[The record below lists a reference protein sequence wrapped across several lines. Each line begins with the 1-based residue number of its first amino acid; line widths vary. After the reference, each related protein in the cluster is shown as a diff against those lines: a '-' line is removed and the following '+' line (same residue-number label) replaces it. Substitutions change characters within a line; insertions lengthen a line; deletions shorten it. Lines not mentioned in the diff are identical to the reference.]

1 MNYSFY
7 DFLKLLGSLAFFLF
21 GMKLMSESLQKVAGD
36 RMRSIL
42 GKMTSNR
49 FRGVLTGILITA
61 IIQSSSATTVMVV
74 SFVNAGLLS
83 LIQSIGV
90 IMGAN
95 IGTTVTAWII
105 SLLGFKVDMSVFALP
120 LIGLS
125 MPLIFSSNNKKSSW
139 GEFIVGFAIIFIGLS
154 YLKHAVPDIKS
165 NPEIF
170 EFFSAYSSKGFW
182 SILLFLGLGLATT
195 LVIQSSSAAMALTLV
210 MTYNG
215 WIDLPMSAAMV
226 MGQNIG
232 TTITANLA
240 ALVANKIA
248 KQAAMAH
255 LIFNLVGV
263 LIILIVFN
271 PFMDFVLWISSM
283 FGISFSIVD
292 GAATPEAQHHIPI
305 ILSIYH
311 TIFNVL
317 NTLLLIWFV
326 PQLAKMVQQ
335 IVKTKDETDD
345 HFELKY
351 IKTGL
356 VSVSEM
362 SVLQV
367 KQEISLFIERT
378 QKMYGLIKEL
388 YIETKPKKIDRLLDK
403 ISRYENNADLVD
415 VEIADFLTKISRSD
429 ISGDTSEANTLLL
442 RLVGR
447 IESIND
453 SCYSVGQLIQQKK
466 ESRSKFTEDMDAKIL
481 NYFER
486 IDVIMESFNIDLS
499 NAASIEIGLERTRR
513 DEIDVYTEKLN
524 LQHLKDIKKGT
535 YKYKV
540 GIIYSDLCAELNQ
553 LSNHVYHA
561 LKYISDLKK

>member
-1 MNYSFY
+1 MHYSFY
-7 DFLKLLGSLAFFLF
+7 DFLRLLGSLAFFLF

-83 LIQSIGV
+83 LVQSIGV

-105 SLLGFKVDMSVFALP
+105 SLLGFKVDMSVFAIP

-170 EFFSAYSSKGFW
+170 EFFAAYSSKGIW
-182 SILLFLGLGLATT
+182 SILLFLGLGLLTT

-240 ALVANKIA
+240 ALVANKVA

-255 LIFNLVGV
+255 LIFNVAGV
-263 LIILIVFN
+263 FIILIIFN
-271 PFMDFVLWISSM
+271 PFMDFVLWISSL
-283 FGISFSIVD
+283 FGINMDTIN
-292 GAATPEAQHHIPI
+292 GAITTESQHHIPI
-305 ILSIYH
+305 VLSIYH

-317 NTLLLIWFV
+317 NTVLMIWFV
-326 PQLAKMVQQ
+326 PQLAILVKR
-335 IVKTKDETDD
+335 IVKSNDESDD

-367 KQEISLFIERT
+367 KQELSLFIERT
-378 QKMYGLIKEL
+378 HKMYELVKEL
-388 YIETKPKKIDRLLDK
+388 YQETKPKKIDRLLDK
-403 ISRYENNADLVD
+403 INRFEANADLID
-415 VEIADFLTKISRSD
+415 IEIAEFLTKISRSD
-429 ISGDTSEANTLLL
+429 ISGDTSESNTLLL
-442 RLVGR
+442 KLVSR

-453 SCYSVGQLIQQKK
+453 SCYNFSKLVELKRDRHFIFTENMEQKINVYFEK
-466 ESRSKFTEDMDAKIL
+466 MDSIMSNLVLDLSSSTDFDINIERSKRDD
-481 NYFER
+481 FE
-486 IDVIMESFNIDLS
+486 
-499 NAASIEIGLERTRR
+499 
-513 DEIDVYTEKLN
+513 VYTEKIN
-524 LQHLKDIKKGT
+524 LQHLKDIKKGL

-540 GIIYSDLCAELNQ
+540 GIVYSDMCSEINQ
-553 LSNHVYHA
+553 MSNHVYHA
-561 LKYISDLKK
+561 LKYISELKK